1 MEEFVLILILSPVFF
16 SASIMMMHVDN
27 LRSKMAEERK
37 KAIDGEGGIYFN
49 GRKKKDKKDP
59 CDVLLSKTPE
69 NVYV

>member
-1 MEEFVLILILSPVFF
+1 
-16 SASIMMMHVDN
+16 MMMHVDN